1 VCSYWEL
8 TAFYLRKPTPRLRSE
23 SRGPTLKVCFTT
35 ISTKLGTERRLESYE
50 KEGAMQ
56 DITRRSAVALSL
68 AAAAS
73 VAAEAQAQGT
83 GGGAPQPKET
93 QRGPGVIQREYGQ
106 ERSLIPGFQT
116 VSMRDLIVEPGAVF
130 KSGMPMPNAMV
141 CHITEGELLV
151 HQDGR
156 TITAPTFYVWTCNKG
171 TDEWVENKG
180 TVRSVM
186 RITDLKA

>member
-1 VCSYWEL
+1 
-8 TAFYLRKPTPRLRSE
+8 
-23 SRGPTLKVCFTT
+23 
-35 ISTKLGTERRLESYE
+35 
-50 KEGAMQ
+50 MQ
-56 DITRRSAVALSL
+56 EITRRSAVTLSL

-73 VAAEAQAQGT
+73 VATEAEAQGT
-83 GGGAPQPKET
+83 GGGTRQFKET
-93 QRGPGVIQREYGQ
+93 QRGPGVIQRDYGE

-116 VSMRDLIVEPGAVF
+116 VSMRDLIFEPGAMF

-141 CHITEGELLV
+141 CHISEGELLV

-156 TITAPTFYVWTCNKG
+156 TFTGPTFYVWTCNKG

-180 TVRSVM
+180 NVRGVM